1 MILPNLPSKF
11 SSGETLT
18 AAKLNAM
25 IDWMRDVA
33 RLLPGLQVNTGRGLV
48 YSRSS
53 AGTTVSL
60 AHGYIQGSD
69 SGDETAEAPA
79 AQPRRLFAWSAETG
93 GDEEKPTWTV
103 SVTDGLAIVRPN
115 QACAPEMR
123 VAGVILGVGAG
134 TVEVGVA
141 KTELSFAP
149 ETIASEFSLVA
160 TAKLEDDESTET
172 GSVTE
177 LISVNVPGYKLT
189 SNGTASVVTGIS
201 TGESSRTVSFTVP
214 ANQSTS
220 EFAIGATFTPAT
232 LELSADPVGKAHW
245 DHVLVVHEPDH
256 NLTSTVTL
264 NTSKVSMPQQ
274 TGTATVSVPTAS
286 VSGTATVPTSYT
298 LTPTGTASST
308 EVSVTIPIAGAQK
321 LTTEITKIG
330 GWLTGGS
337 VRSKKLDETELM
349 TLDFSDA
356 KIGTAKLAG
365 DDELSEIAPTS
376 RDVQISREES
386 TLHWVKGASFDL
398 TPADAGTLISLVA
411 VMNGGQLV
419 FSWEKR
425 KLPANDGNT
434 EIVSGDDPQELKLR
448 VEAAVIARENSE
460 TLFGVV
466 SGLEGAWD
474 FGANW
479 RVCVP
484 MAVVFKSD
492 EGNGAY
498 VEPLTWGCVEIKP
511 RLRVTLNGG
520 GEASETANATP
531 ASLSDAQVD
540 ALATAATSAY
550 DLEAKDF
557 I

>member
-18 AAKLNAM
+18 AAKLNALV
-25 IDWMRDVA
+25 DWMRDVA
-33 RLLPGLQVNTGRGLV
+33 RLLPGLQVNTGRGLI

-69 SGDETAEAPA
+69 SGDETAETPA

-160 TAKLEDDESTET
+160 TAKLEDDESAET

-220 EFAIGATFTPAT
+220 EFALGATLTLKDELLSATPAGKQAWDRQ
-232 LELSADPVGKAHW
+232 LVIASAENK
-245 DHVLVVHEPDH
+245 
-256 NLTSTVTL
+256 VTL
-264 NTSKVSMPQQ
+264 TKSKVSMPQQ
-274 TGTATVSVPTAS
+274 TGTVSVPTAS

-337 VRSKKLDETELM
+337 VRSKKLNETELM

-425 KLPANDGNT
+425 KLPANDGST

-448 VEAAVIARENSE
+448 AEAAVIARENSE

-479 RVCVP
+479 RVRIP